1 MVTPNERSELV
12 EATAWRRV
20 RVHAAGATA
29 RGVPIAPAIYDAWIA
44 RFLAVLTE
52 YSGGGAT
59 IYPPAMG
66 VWRGSREPVRV
77 IEVVMPNAAW
87 HRARPAIDAVAQRF
101 LAATCQE
108 TVLVTAEHLAPD
120 EVWFL
125 TAHDGGGVVAG
136 GAP

>member
-1 MVTPNERSELV
+1 VNTNHANVSKH
-12 EATAWRRV
+12 AWRRV
-20 RVHAAGATA
+20 RVHVAGATA
-29 RGVPIAPAIYDAWIA
+29 RGVPIAPATHDAWIA

-52 YSGGGAT
+52 FSGGGAT
-59 IYPPAMG
+59 LHPPETG

-77 IEVVMPNAAW
+77 IEAIMPSSTW
-87 HRARPAIDAVAQRF
+87 HDGARPALDAVAQRF

-108 TVLVTAEHLAPD
+108 TVLVTAEYLAPD